1 MALELQLL
9 LTAESVLAQRGNGES
24 LTVPVWNWSES
35 EDFENRSPRERI
47 VIHPDR
53 WMSLCSTLALVFV
66 IGCHRAEPPQFALSE
81 GAKDLSAELQQAV
94 KDELAK
100 QTGTFLKPKMLV
112 LSGDSH
118 PDLVRGQA
126 VYQERCVQCH
136 GVSGDGNGPSAK
148 YMYPRP
154 RDYRKGIFKFAS
166 TPYGYRPLR
175 DDILRTVRQGIRG
188 TSMPGFTLLP
198 ESDLQSVVDYVLMLG
213 RRGELETQI
222 IDMADSDSAVN
233 SEEVQSDLIP
243 AVLTR
248 WSEAEAAEVLPAS
261 PQPRFTY
268 EFVERG
274 KKAFLTKG
282 CSKCHGEDGR
292 GQTADNRGADA
303 WGHQTRA
310 ADLTSGMLHGGN
322 RPLDIYRRIF
332 NGINGTPM
340 PSFANALK
348 SEPETVWD
356 LVAYVLSLTD
366 KRRRGDIPTPGA
378 IKPYVPVVP
387 AK

>member
-1 MALELQLL
+1 MSAVLDTPFVELSSSGHLILAFELL
-9 LTAESVLAQRGNGES
+9 FLPAEEFCDQS
-24 LTVPVWNWSES
+24 PW
-35 EDFENRSPRERI
+35 ENN

-53 WMSLCSTLALVFV
+53 WMSLCGFLALATV
-66 IGCHRAEPPQFALSE
+66 IGCHRAEPPQFVLSE
-81 GAKDLSAELQQAV
+81 GAKDLSSELQQSV
-94 KDELAK
+94 KDELVK
-100 QTGTFLKPKMLV
+100 QSGSFLKPKMLA
-112 LSGDSH
+112 SAGDHH
-118 PDLVRGQA
+118 PDLARGQA

-136 GVSGDGNGPSAK
+136 GVTGDGNGTAAK

-175 DDILRTVRQGIRG
+175 EDLLRTVRQGVRG
-188 TSMPGFTLLP
+188 TSMPEFRLLP
-198 ESDLQSVVDYVLMLG
+198 DADIESVVDYVITLA
-213 RRGELETQI
+213 RRGELETQV
-222 IDMADSDSAVN
+222 IDMADSDSAIN
-233 SEEVQSDLIP
+233 SDEVKSELIP
-243 AVLTR
+243 VVLNR
-248 WSEAEAAEVLPAS
+248 WLEAEASEVLPAS
-261 PQPRFTY
+261 PQPRFTP

-292 GQTADNRGADA
+292 GQTADNRGADI

-310 ADLTSGMLHGGN
+310 ADLTSSMLHGGN

-340 PSFANALK
+340 PSFANSLK

-356 LVAYVLSLTD
+356 LVAYVMSLTD
-366 KRRRGDIPTPGA
+366 KRRHGEIPAPGA
-378 IKPYVPVVP
+378 IKPYVP